1 MKLLHKFVVELE
13 KEVEETSVK
22 NENGQEITVKTKV
35 KKKVPYTIALKKL
48 ARRENDDFRLF
59 YGAQIKRAIEAGLLT
74 KAVVLNRHID
84 GAGGLMSKET
94 AKHLANLSVEIE
106 NLRNRLVELG
116 VVNEN
121 DTEKSK
127 RQNDLLAKYVSM
139 QQEMQAI
146 ESSNQ
151 AVFENT
157 AETYAQERSN
167 LWLIFNQTYL
177 ENGEKY
183 EPVFKGNNFLEKED
197 YYFDLEEKEDPLYLA
212 ARGKLVLY
220 WGFYST
226 GQINTPEDFAKLEER
241 LKEQEKEEQV
251 EDTVEKASQPENS
264 TVAPVVTNEVVTS

>member
-127 RQNDLLAKYVSM
+127 RQSDLLAKYVST

-167 LWLIFNQTYL
+167 LWLIFNQTYI
-177 ENGEKY
+177 ENGDKY
-183 EPVFKGNNFLEKED
+183 EQMFKGNGFIEKED
-197 YYFDLEEKEDPLYLA
+197 YYFDLEEKEDALYLA

-220 WGFYST
+220 WGLYST
-226 GQINTPEDFAKLEER
+226 GQINSPEDFVRLDQR
-241 LKEQEKEEQV
+241 LKEQEKEELA
-251 EDTVEKASQPENS
+251 ENTSESGSQPEIP
-264 TVAPVVTNEVVTS
+264 TTAAVPTNEVVAS

>member
-1 MKLLHKFVVELE
+1 MKLLHKFTVELE

-35 KKKVPYTIALKKL
+35 KKKVPYTIAMKKL

-116 VVNEN
+116 MVNEN
-121 DTEKSK
+121 DTEKAQ
-127 RQNDLLAKYVSM
+127 RQNDLLAKYVST

-167 LWLIFNQTYL
+167 LWLIFNQTYI
-177 ENGEKY
+177 ENGEKH
-183 EPVFKGNNFLEKED
+183 EPMFKGNGFMEKED
-197 YYFDLEEKEDPLYLA
+197 YYFDLEEKEDPLYIA

-220 WGFYST
+220 WGLYST
-226 GQINTPEDFAKLEER
+226 GQVNTSEDFVKLDER
-241 LKEQEKEEQV
+241 LKSQEKEDEVAEQKEVKAVV
-251 EDTVEKASQPENS
+251 ETPPVE
-264 TVAPVVTNEVVTS
+264 TPVTT